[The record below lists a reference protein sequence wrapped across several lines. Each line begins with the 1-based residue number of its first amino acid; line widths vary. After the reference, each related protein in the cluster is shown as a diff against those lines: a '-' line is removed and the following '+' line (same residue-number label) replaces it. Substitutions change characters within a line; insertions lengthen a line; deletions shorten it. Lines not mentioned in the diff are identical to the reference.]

1 MIEIPDVKPNSN
13 KYREQEKKESNEH
26 KIAKVTKGAVK
37 KNQSSSIRKF
47 TKAFIPEDAKSIKEY
62 VIEETPGL
70 IQSFLRRLIQNILD
84 AYLPENGKYSGPSG
98 GLRRSN
104 SRTRYDS
111 ISSGS
116 GSSILK
122 SRTTNSVYEYDEITF
137 EFYEDAQNTLDGMY
151 EWRSRCEKV
160 SVFDLYDLAGYP
172 TKATDRNYGWTD
184 LRGAKIISVKE
195 GWVIDLPRAIP
206 LY

>member
-26 KIAKVTKGAVK
+26 KITKVTKGSVK

-84 AYLPENGKYSGPSG
+84 AYLPENGKYSGSSG

-151 EWRSRCEKV
+151 EWLSRCEKV

>member
-1 MIEIPDVKPNSN
+1 MVEIPDIKPNSN
-13 KYREQEKKESNEH
+13 RYREHEKKENSEH
-26 KIAKVTKGAVK
+26 KITKVTKGNVR
-37 KNQSSSIRKF
+37 KNQSSTIRKL
-47 TKAFIPEDAKSIKEY
+47 TKAFMPEDAKSIKEY

-84 AYLPENGKYSGPSG
+84 TYLPENGKYSGFSG
-98 GLRRSN
+98 GLRARN
-104 SRTRYDS
+104 GRTPYNS

-116 GSSILK
+116 NSNVLK

-151 EWRSRCEKV
+151 EWLSRCEKV

-184 LRGAKIISVKE
+184 LRGAKIIAVKE